1 MDIIFGFCTSKS
13 KVSLIHYLM
22 YNTLNASVITHN
34 ENNKITELVDIVKPE
49 DMQDL
54 VSLLIVELQMDSK
67 TKDLKKRL
75 SNNVRKSLTQ

>member
-1 MDIIFGFCTSKS
+1 
-13 KVSLIHYLM
+13 M

-75 SNNVRKSLTQ
+75 SNNVRKSLTR

>member
-1 MDIIFGFCTSKS
+1 
-13 KVSLIHYLM
+13 M